1 MRLSNE
7 RMLSFLSVA
16 FALLANLLAVVG
28 LYGVLAFVV
37 ARRTRELGIRIALG
51 AEQGRVMGLVMRE
64 LLPVVLIG
72 IVGGAAASLLC
83 GRYIETQLFGVKV
96 ADPEVFLMSVGAL
109 LTVSMSAVF
118 VPAAIQVI
126 AARDAADATSYAVI
140 KDASFRDGTIEVDL
154 AGQPAA
160 GASEGARGFIGIAFR
175 LGGDGSYEYIYLR
188 PTNGWADDQ
197 VRRNHSTQYSSHPDF
212 SFARSRQEAP

>member
-118 VPAAIQVI
+118 VLAWRASRIDPI
-126 AARDAADATSYAVI
+126 AALR
-140 KDASFRDGTIEVDL
+140 
-154 AGQPAA
+154 
-160 GASEGARGFIGIAFR
+160 
-175 LGGDGSYEYIYLR
+175 YE
-188 PTNGWADDQ
+188 
-197 VRRNHSTQYSSHPDF
+197 
-212 SFARSRQEAP
+212 